1 MLYKTRSIIKNI
13 FRELIKLSQKS
24 KKMWQLA
31 ALLAVNLTLLIL
43 ISSVSAKAVRLG
55 GSGERVA
62 EIQRE
67 LHKLN
72 LFTEKPSGIFDFKT
86 KSSAAEFQRI
96 SGLDANGEADY
107 KTVSALGLNAAS
119 SECFSARTEL
129 LARCIIFSGC
139 RTYPEMLTKAEE
151 IIAETSGAVTLGKYI
166 AENYPDF
173 LFLSDE
179 PSPEAYSAAIDA
191 IRKAARF

>member
-1 MLYKTRSIIKNI
+1 
-13 FRELIKLSQKS
+13 
-24 KKMWQLA
+24 MWQIVT
-31 ALLAVNLTLLIL
+31 LLAVNLTLLIL

-72 LFTEKPSGIFDFKT
+72 LFKEKPSGIFDFKT

-107 KTVSALGLNAAS
+107 KTLSALGLNAGS

-129 LARCIIFSGC
+129 LARCITFSGC
-139 RTYPEMLTKAEE
+139 RTYPEMLAEAEKIVE
-151 IIAETSGAVTLGKYI
+151 ITDGAETLGKYI

-173 LFLSDE
+173 LFLTDE
-179 PSPEAYSAAIDA
+179 PSPEAYSAAMQI
-191 IRKAARF
+191 IRKRKLPF